1 MPAQRR
7 MVVALSLALTLS
19 VQVSAAQAPA
29 IQTSTAPAFPHPVYP
44 TDTPLGSQIAALL
57 ASPAVSRAHWGI
69 AVTTLAGK
77 PIYGLDE
84 GQLFR
89 PASNAKLFTT
99 VAAMALLGPKRVLYT
114 VVRGAAPDPGG
125 VVAGDLVLAGAGDPA
140 FSTSDI
146 PYLSPAQRKAEG
158 LPARPLDPLQGID
171 DLAAQIAAHGVKR
184 VSGNIVG
191 SDALWSYEPY
201 PDTWGIDDLNT
212 GDGAPVSALTLNDN
226 TVLLTI
232 HPGAK
237 AGDDAIATLSP
248 PSPSQP
254 ASGYTLQMAVRTVA
268 AGEKAAIGVD
278 RAVGS
283 KMVRVFGSVALGAPR
298 SRELPI
304 DDPALFA
311 AAALRDR
318 LLAHGVA
325 VDGFATAQH
334 RLPEDPRGFTA
345 ESREPVAH
353 LDYVNNIGAGPVDN
367 PSCDQIVP
375 PGDLPRPCVFPL
387 RLAEHI
393 AAPLADDVTFTLKA
407 SQNLHAEMMLRELG
421 GIHGELSLPLLP
433 APSTTAQG
441 VRVERQFLL
450 NAGLDGDDFLFYD
463 GSGLSSHDL
472 VTPRTVAQLLAFAAK
487 QPWFA
492 QWKAALPVGGVDGT
506 LASRFADSPGA
517 PPSPLKG
524 HVYAKTGTLGESRA
538 LSGYLDCAS
547 GRQVIFAIFVDNHT
561 PVGSADRTVMDKI
574 VAAIAAAN

>member
-1 MPAQRR
+1 MAALRP
-7 MVVALSLALTLS
+7 MLVAFSLTVPLWIQL
-19 VQVSAAQAPA
+19 SAAQVPA
-29 IQTSTAPAFPHPVYP
+29 AQAFPHPVYP
-44 TDTPLGSQIAALL
+44 TGTPLGGQIAALL

-69 AVTTLAGK
+69 AVTTLAGR

-114 VVRGAAPDPGG
+114 VVRGAAPDPTGT
-125 VVAGDLVLAGAGDPA
+125 VAGDLVLSGAGDPA

-158 LPARPLDPLQGID
+158 LPSRPVDPLHGID
-171 DLAAQIAAHGVKR
+171 ELATQIAAHGVKR
-184 VSGNIVG
+184 ISGNIVG
-191 SDALWSYEPY
+191 SDALWAWEPY

-226 TVLLTI
+226 TVLLKVN
-232 HPGAK
+232 PGVK

-254 ASGYTLQMAVRTVA
+254 GTGYTLQAEVKTVA

-283 KMVRVFGSVALGAPR
+283 KTVRVFGTVALGAPR

-325 VDGFATAQH
+325 VEGVSIARH

-345 ESREPVAH
+345 ESREPVPH
-353 LDYVNNIGAGPVDN
+353 LDYVNNVGAGPVDN
-367 PSCDQIVP
+367 RSCDQIVR
-375 PGDLPRPCVFPL
+375 PGETPAPCVSPL

-393 AAPLADDVTFTLKA
+393 SAPLADDVTFTLKA

-421 GIHGELSLPLLP
+421 TVHGEISLPPLP

-492 QWKAALPVGGVDGT
+492 QWKAALPIGGVDGT

-517 PPSPLKG
+517 GPVALQG
-524 HVYAKTGTLGESRA
+524 HVYAKTGTLGESRG